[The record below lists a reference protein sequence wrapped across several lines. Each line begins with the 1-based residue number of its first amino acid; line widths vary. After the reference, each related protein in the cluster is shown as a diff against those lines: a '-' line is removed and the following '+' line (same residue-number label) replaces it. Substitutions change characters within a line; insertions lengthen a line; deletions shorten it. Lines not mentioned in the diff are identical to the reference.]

1 MKGEEAIMKIKLTQ
15 VLYHPQLGMYVSKK
29 NNLEEY
35 VDEMSTHVLEF
46 TEYVGEALDVYPQSH
61 DDFNFASRVLVKGIK
76 VMDIVMEEAEFTRV
90 RKGK

>member
-1 MKGEEAIMKIKLTQ
+1 MMGEEEIMKIKLMQ
-15 VLYHPQLGMYVSKK
+15 VLYHPQLKMYVSKK
-29 NNLEEY
+29 NNLEKY
-35 VDEMSTHVLEF
+35 IDEMSTHELEF
-46 TEYVGEALDVYPQSH
+46 TEYFREALDVCPQAH